1 MTITITA
8 ATGQLGRLAVDA
20 LIARGVEPQRIVAA
34 VRTPA
39 KADEIAA
46 KGVQVREADYARPET
61 LGPALAGTDRLLL
74 ISSSEAGQRIAQHAN
89 VIAAAKAAGVGAIA
103 YTSVTKADSSGILLA
118 GEHLA
123 TEQLLRD
130 SGLPFTFLR
139 NSWYLE
145 NYTASALLA
154 TTVERGVLLGAAG
167 DGRVAAAT
175 RRDYAEA
182 AAAVLTGSG
191 HENQVYELGGDERFT
206 MTELAATI
214 SSVAGKPVRYQD
226 LPEAEYAQALLDVGL
241 PEIGAKILSD
251 SDAGIVRGE
260 LDTDS
265 GDLRRLIGRP
275 TTSPAEAVRVGLQG

>member
-20 LIARGVEPQRIVAA
+20 LIARGVAPEQIVAA

-39 KADEIAA
+39 KAAEIAA

-61 LGPALAGTDRLLL
+61 LAPAFAGTDRLLL
-74 ISSSEAGQRIAQHAN
+74 ISSSEVGQRVAQHAN
-89 VIAAAKAAGVGAIA
+89 AIEAAKAAGVGAIA
-103 YTSVTKADSSGILLA
+103 YTSVIKADSSGLLLA
-118 GEHLA
+118 EEHLA

-145 NYTASALLA
+145 NYTAPAHLA
-154 TTVERGVLLGAAG
+154 GTVERGVLLGAAG

-175 RRDYAEA
+175 RSDYAEA

-191 HENQVYELGGDERFT
+191 HEGQIYELGGDEPFT
-206 MTELAATI
+206 LTELAATI
-214 SSVAGKPVRYQD
+214 SGVAGRPVRYQD
-226 LPEAEYAQALLDVGL
+226 LPEADYAKALLDAGV
-241 PEIGAKILSD
+241 PEIGAKVLSD
-251 SDAGIVRGE
+251 SDAGIARGE

-275 TTSPAEAVRVGLQG
+275 TTSPADAVRAGLQG